1 MGIQKYEDLK
11 ANLEEKQDDY
21 RRRSAKPEEKK
32 ELNQLQT
39 DITNA
44 QITISDINSQIDD
57 IKEKRNTL
65 EKEAE
70 EIQRKLIREGDKMSL
85 EELNDLKEVQV
96 RLSQEIIIKQDGLK
110 ELFDIIPFALA
121 GGTMANVL
129 EQLNNEKILSEQK
142 YKQEDVSEK

>member
-1 MGIQKYEDLK
+1 
-11 ANLEEKQDDY
+11 
-21 RRRSAKPEEKK
+21 
-32 ELNQLQT
+32 
-39 DITNA
+39 
-44 QITISDINSQIDD
+44 
-57 IKEKRNTL
+57 
-65 EKEAE
+65 
-70 EIQRKLIREGDKMSL
+70 MSL